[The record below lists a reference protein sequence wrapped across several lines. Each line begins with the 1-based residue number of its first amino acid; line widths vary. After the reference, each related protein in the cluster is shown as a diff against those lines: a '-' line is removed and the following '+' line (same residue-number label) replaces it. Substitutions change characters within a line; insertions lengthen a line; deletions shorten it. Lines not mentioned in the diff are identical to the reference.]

1 VSSLEDRFP
10 PIGSYGFLSDCH
22 TAALVSYGG
31 SIEWLCFPRFDSPS
45 AFAALLDREAGHM
58 LLKPKGVI
66 VPIAR
71 RYEPGTLVLE
81 TTWVT
86 DSGWV
91 VVKDALTIA
100 DWVPASGAAGA
111 HQGRP
116 QTAHES
122 DCSLLRT
129 MTCIDGEVE
138 MEMECAPRFAYGAGA
153 ARWSGGELGAATA
166 TDDDGTELALTSDF
180 ELALEEGTARGT
192 VRLQENQTAFCALTW
207 SDGELGG
214 PRSAPEAL
222 ERIDS
227 TEEFWREWL
236 RDGKFPD
243 HPWRIH
249 LQRSALVLKG
259 LTYTPTGAIVAAATT
274 SLPETPGGERNW
286 DYRFSWIRDSTFSLW
301 ALHTLGF
308 DHEARDF
315 MRFIVDVCKD
325 HPDLQIMYGIGHE
338 RDLEEKTL
346 DHLSGYGGAKPVRIG
361 NGAYDQRQNDV
372 WGSLLDSVYVHEKA
386 LGGRAAPEGRQLI
399 RYQVEAAIDAWPHPD
414 QGIWESR
421 GEPQHYVSSKLMMWV
436 AVDRGARLARSHG
449 FDEQAGE
456 WQAKAEE
463 FKAEILDRG
472 VRDGVFRQHYDTD
485 ALDASLL
492 LIPLFRFLRPD
503 DPRVRDTVNAIAEE
517 LSEHGLVCRYKV
529 EETDDGLQ
537 GREGTFLICSF
548 WLVSALS
555 EIGERRRARE
565 LCERLLASAG
575 WLDLYAEELDA
586 ESGRHLGNFPQA
598 FTHLALINAVSH
610 VIADEQR
617 EDGGFTAVFTEMG
630 GVREDA
636 GAP

>member
-1 VSSLEDRFP
+1 VSSQNHRFP

-22 TAALVSYGG
+22 TAALVSFSG
-31 SIEWLCFPRFDSPS
+31 SVEWLCCPRFDSPS
-45 AFAALLDREAGHM
+45 AFAALLDRDAGHM
-58 LLKPKGVI
+58 SLRPKGVI
-66 VPIAR
+66 VPISR
-71 RYEPGTLVLE
+71 RYEPGTLVIE

-86 DSGWV
+86 DTGWV

-100 DWVPASGAAGA
+100 DWAPADGDEENRR
-111 HQGRP
+111 GRP
-116 QTAHES
+116 ETAHES
-122 DCSLLRT
+122 DRSLLRT
-129 MTCIDGEVE
+129 MTCIDGTVE
-138 MEMECAPRFAYGAGA
+138 MEMECAPRFDY
-153 ARWSGGELGAATA
+153 AREEAKWSGGELGEAVATA
-166 TDDDGTELALTSDF
+166 GDGSEMLLTSDLHL
-180 ELALEEGTARGT
+180 ELDGDVCRGKVT
-192 VRLQENQTAFCALTW
+192 LHEDQTAFCALTW
-207 SDGELGG
+207 TDGELGG

-236 RDGKFPD
+236 RDGDFPD

-259 LTYTPTGAIVAAATT
+259 LTYAPTGAIVAAPTT

-286 DYRFSWIRDSTFSLW
+286 DYRFSWIRDSTFTLW

-315 MRFIVDVCKD
+315 MRFIVDVCQD

-338 RDLEEKTL
+338 RDLDEKTL
-346 DHLSGYGGAKPVRIG
+346 DHLEGYGGARPVRIG

-386 LGGRAAPEGRQLI
+386 LRGRGTPATRELI
-399 RYQVEAAIDAWPHPD
+399 RYQVEAAIEAWPHPD

-436 AVDRGARLARSHG
+436 AVDRGARLARIG
-449 FDEQAGE
+449 DFEELAEE
-456 WQAKAEE
+456 WEAKAEE
-463 FKAEILDRG
+463 FKAEILERG

-503 DPRVRDTVNAIAEE
+503 DPRVGATVRAIADD
-517 LSEHGLVCRYKV
+517 LTEHGLVCRYKV
-529 EETDDGLQ
+529 DETDDGLQ

-555 EIGERRRARE
+555 EIGEPRRARK
-565 LCERLLASAG
+565 LCERLLESAG
-575 WLDLYAEELDA
+575 WLDLFAEELDA
-586 ESGRHLGNFPQA
+586 ESGQHLGNFPQA

-610 VIADEQR
+610 VIADEKR
-617 EDGGFTAVFTEMG
+617 GDGGYTAVFTEMG
-630 GVREDA
+630 GVREDV
-636 GAP
+636 

>member
-1 VSSLEDRFP
+1 VSSQNHRFP

-22 TAALVSYGG
+22 TAALVSFGG
-31 SIEWLCFPRFDSPS
+31 SVEWLCFPRFDSPS
-45 AFAALLDREAGHM
+45 AFAALLDRGAGHM
-58 LLKPKGVI
+58 LLRPRGVV
-66 VPIAR
+66 VPISR
-71 RYEPGTLVLE
+71 RYQPGTLVIE

-100 DWVPASGAAGA
+100 DWASAGGDEA
-111 HQGRP
+111 DHQGRP
-116 QTAHES
+116 DTAHES
-122 DCSLLRT
+122 DRSLLRT

-138 MEMECAPRFAYGAGA
+138 MELECAPRFAYGREA
-153 ARWSGGELGAATA
+153 ARWSGGELGEAVASA
-166 TDDDGTELALTSDF
+166 PDGTRLLLTSDMDLDLDDGVAHGRVTLR
-180 ELALEEGTARGT
+180 EDES
-192 VRLQENQTAFCALTW
+192 AFCAVTW
-207 SDGELGG
+207 NDGDLGG
-214 PRSAPEAL
+214 PRSAPDAL

-236 RDGKFPD
+236 RDGDFPD

-259 LTYTPTGAIVAAATT
+259 LTYTPTGAIVAAPTT

-308 DHEARDF
+308 DREARDF
-315 MRFIVDVCKD
+315 MRFIVHVCRD

-338 RDLEEKTL
+338 RDLDESTL
-346 DHLSGYGGAKPVRIG
+346 DHLDGYGGAKPVRIG

-372 WGSLLDSVYVHEKA
+372 WGSLLDSIYIHEKA
-386 LGGRAAPEGRQLI
+386 LRGHGTPADRELI
-399 RYQVEAAIDAWPHPD
+399 RHQVEAAIDAWAQPD

-421 GEPQHYVSSKLMMWV
+421 GEPQHYVSSKLMIWV
-436 AVDRGARLARSHG
+436 AVDRGVRLARGNG
-449 FDEQAGE
+449 FDSLADE
-456 WQAKAEE
+456 WQEKADA
-463 FKAEILDRG
+463 FKAEILERG

-503 DPRVRDTVNAIAEE
+503 DPRVRDTVNAIGADLTEN
-517 LSEHGLVCRYKV
+517 GLVCRYKV
-529 EETDDGLQ
+529 DETDDGLQ

-555 EIGERRRARE
+555 EIGERRRARD
-565 LCERLLASAG
+565 LCERLLEAAG
-575 WLDLYAEELDA
+575 WLDLFAEELDA
-586 ESGRHLGNFPQA
+586 ESGQHLGNFPQA

-610 VIADEQR
+610 VIADER
-617 EDGGFTAVFTEMG
+617 RDDGGYTAVFTEMG
-630 GVREDA
+630 GVRE
-636 GAP
+636 GA

>member
-1 VSSLEDRFP
+1 VSSAEDRFP

-22 TAALVSYGG
+22 TAALVSFSGDV
-31 SIEWLCFPRFDSPS
+31 EWLCCPRFDAPS
-45 AFAALLDREAGHM
+45 VFATLLDRGAGHM
-58 LLKPKGVI
+58 SLRPKGVT
-66 VPIAR
+66 VPISR
-71 RYEPGTLVLE
+71 RYEPGTLVIE

-86 DSGWV
+86 DTGWV

-100 DWVPASGAAGA
+100 EWVPSECEDP
-111 HQGRP
+111 HRRGRP
-116 QTAHES
+116 ETEHES
-122 DCSLLRT
+122 DRSLLRT
-129 MTCIDGEVE
+129 MTCIDGYVE
-138 MEMECAPRFAYGAGA
+138 MEMECRPRFGYGSEPAS
-153 ARWSGGELGAATA
+153 WSGGDLGEAVASAA
-166 TDDDGTELALTSDF
+166 DGTELLLTSDIDL
-180 ELALEEGTARGT
+180 ELVDGAARGKVT
-192 VRLQENQTAFCALTW
+192 LREDQTAFCALTW

-259 LTYTPTGAIVAAATT
+259 LTYTPTGAIVAAPTT

-286 DYRFSWIRDSTFSLW
+286 DYRFSWIRDSTFTLW

-315 MRFIVDVCKD
+315 MRFIVQVCRD
-325 HPDLQIMYGIGHE
+325 RPDLQIMYGIGGE
-338 RDLEEKTL
+338 RELEEKTL
-346 DHLSGYGGAKPVRIG
+346 DHLGGYGGARPVRVG
-361 NGAYDQRQNDV
+361 NAAFDQRQNDV
-372 WGSLLDSVYVHEKA
+372 WGSLLDSIYIHEKA
-386 LGGRAAPEGRQLI
+386 LRGRGTQTDRELI
-399 RYQVEAAIDAWPHPD
+399 RHQVEAAIEAWPHPD
-414 QGIWESR
+414 QGIWEAR
-421 GEPQHYVSSKLMMWV
+421 GEPRHYVSSKLMIWV
-436 AVDRGARLARSHG
+436 AVDRGARLAGSIG
-449 FDEQAGE
+449 FDHLADE
-456 WQAKAEE
+456 WRAKADEI
-463 FKAEILDRG
+463 KAEILDRG

-492 LIPLFRFLRPD
+492 LIPLFRFLRPN

-517 LSEHGLVCRYKV
+517 LTEHGLVCRYKV
-529 EETDDGLQ
+529 DETDDGLQ
-537 GREGTFLICSF
+537 GKEGTFLICSF

-555 EIGERRRARE
+555 EIGDQRRARE
-565 LCERLLASAG
+565 LCERLLEAAG
-575 WLDLYAEELDA
+575 WLDLYAEELEA

-617 EDGGFTAVFTEMG
+617 GDGGYTAVFTEMG
-630 GVREDA
+630 GVHEDA
-636 GAP
+636 

>member
-1 VSSLEDRFP
+1 VSSQNHRFP

-22 TAALVSYGG
+22 TSALVSFNGNV
-31 SIEWLCFPRFDSPS
+31 EWLCFPRFDSPS
-45 AFAALLDREAGHM
+45 AFAALLDRGAGHM
-58 LLKPKGVI
+58 QLRPKGVI

-100 DWVPASGAAGA
+100 DWAPADGDEANRR
-111 HQGRP
+111 GRP
-116 QTAHES
+116 DTAHEN

-138 MEMECAPRFAYGAGA
+138 MEMECVPRFGYGVESAQ
-153 ARWSGGELGAATA
+153 WSGGELGEAVAVAA
-166 TDDDGTELALTSDF
+166 DGTELLLTSDMH
-180 ELALEEGTARGT
+180 LQIEEGTARGHVT
-192 VRLQENQTAFCALTW
+192 LREDQAAFCAVTW
-207 SDGELGG
+207 TDGDLGG

-236 RDGKFPD
+236 RDGEFPD

-259 LTYTPTGAIVAAATT
+259 LTYTPTGAIVAAPTT

-315 MRFIVDVCKD
+315 MRFIVDVCED

-338 RDLEEKTL
+338 RDLTEQTL
-346 DHLSGYGGAKPVRIG
+346 DHLEGYGGAKPVRIG

-386 LGGRAAPEGRQLI
+386 LRGRGTQATRQLI
-399 RYQVEAAIDAWPHPD
+399 RYQVEAAIAAWPHPD

-421 GEPQHYVSSKLMMWV
+421 GEPRHYVSSKLMMWV
-436 AVDRGARLARSHG
+436 AVDRGARLARIGG
-449 FDEQAGE
+449 FDDLAAD
-456 WQAKAEE
+456 WQEKADD
-463 FKAEILDRG
+463 FRAEILERG
-472 VRDGVFRQHYDTD
+472 VRNGVFRQHYETD

-503 DPRVRDTVNAIAEE
+503 DPRVRDTVNAIAADLTEN
-517 LSEHGLVCRYKV
+517 GLVCRYKV
-529 EETDDGLQ
+529 DETDDGLH

-555 EIGERRRARE
+555 EIGEPRRARE
-565 LCERLLASAG
+565 LCERLLEAAG
-575 WLDLYAEELDA
+575 WLDLFAEELDA
-586 ESGRHLGNFPQA
+586 ESGQHLGNYPQA

-610 VIADEQR
+610 VIADEKR
-617 EDGGFTAVFTEMG
+617 EDGEFTAVFTEMG

-636 GAP
+636 

>member
-1 VSSLEDRFP
+1 MSSQNHRFP

-22 TAALVSYGG
+22 TAALVSFNG
-31 SIEWLCFPRFDSPS
+31 SVEWLCCPRFDSPS
-45 AFAALLDREAGHM
+45 TFAALLDRGAGQM
-58 LLKPKGVI
+58 SLRPKGVI
-66 VPIAR
+66 VPISR
-71 RYEPGTLVLE
+71 RYSPGTLVIE

-86 DSGWV
+86 DTGWV

-100 DWVPASGAAGA
+100 DWAP
-111 HQGRP
+111 P
-116 QTAHES
+116 ES
-122 DCSLLRT
+122 DRSLLRT

-138 MEMECAPRFAYGAGA
+138 MEMECLPRFAYGAEA
-153 ARWSGGELGAATA
+153 ARWSGGELGEAVA
-166 TDDDGTELALTSDF
+166 TDTDGNELLLTSDM
-180 ELALEEGTARGT
+180 ELELGDGVARGT
-192 VRLQENQTAFCALTW
+192 VTLREDEAAFCALTW
-207 SDGELGG
+207 SDGDLGG

-236 RDGKFPD
+236 RAGKFPD

-259 LTYTPTGAIVAAATT
+259 LTYAPTGAIIAAATT

-308 DHEARDF
+308 DQEARDF
-315 MRFIVDVCKD
+315 MRFIVDVCHD

-338 RDLEEKTL
+338 RDLTESTL
-346 DHLSGYGGAKPVRIG
+346 DHLSGYGGARPVRIG
-361 NGAYDQRQNDV
+361 NGAFDQRQNDV

-386 LGGRAAPEGRQLI
+386 LKGRGTQTDRELI
-399 RYQVEAAIDAWPHPD
+399 RYQVEAAIEAWPHPD

-421 GEPQHYVSSKLMMWV
+421 GEPQHYVSSKLMIWV
-436 AVDRGARLARSHG
+436 AVDRGARLARSNG
-449 FDEQAGE
+449 IDALAEE
-456 WQAKAEE
+456 WQAKADE
-463 FKAEILDRG
+463 FKAEILERG
-472 VRDGVFRQHYDTD
+472 VRDGVFRQHYETD

-492 LIPLFRFLRPD
+492 LIPLFRFLPPD
-503 DPRVRDTVNAIAEE
+503 DPRVRDTVDAIASE
-517 LSEHGLVCRYKV
+517 LSENGLVCRYKV

-537 GREGTFLICSF
+537 GKEGTFLICSF

-555 EIGERRRARE
+555 EIGEPRRARD
-565 LCERLLASAG
+565 LCERLLEAAG
-575 WLDLYAEELDA
+575 WLDLFAEELDA
-586 ESGRHLGNFPQA
+586 ESGQHLGNFPQA

-617 EDGGFTAVFTEMG
+617 GDGGYTAVFTEMG
-630 GVREDA
+630 GVREDS
-636 GAP
+636 